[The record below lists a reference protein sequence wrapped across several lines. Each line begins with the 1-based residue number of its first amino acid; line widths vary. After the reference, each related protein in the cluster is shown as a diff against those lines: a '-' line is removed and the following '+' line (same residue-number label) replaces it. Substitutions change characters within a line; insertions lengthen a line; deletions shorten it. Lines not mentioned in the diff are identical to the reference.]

1 MREYKHSNGGNVPK
15 KDYKKPADS
24 QSNVIVPPLS
34 YETFDGIPEKP
45 LPPKENSKL
54 NVLLKYLPTKPAA
67 FRIFCY
73 GFCLLYGP
81 VVKQLGNRFNKKVAS
96 YKGDLDLDP
105 KGEESANKIA
115 RGFEHIHPSLSL
127 LKEYSEERKDQI
139 TSQDVV
145 STSVAMENVLS
156 HLKVIKDEF
165 ASWDV

>member
-24 QSNVIVPPLS
+24 QSNVMVPPLS

-54 NVLLKYLPTKPAA
+54 NVLLKYLPTKPVA

-81 VVKQLGNRFNKKVAS
+81 VVRGLSDKFNDKVAG
-96 YKGDLDLDP
+96 YKGDLESDP
-105 KGEESANKIA
+105 EGLERANKIA
-115 RGFEHIHPSLSL
+115 KGFEHIQTSLSL
-127 LKEYSEERKDQI
+127 LKSDCEEKKYKVETKDLI
-139 TSQDVV
+139 
-145 STSVAMENVLS
+145 STSFAMENVLS
-156 HLKVIKDEF
+156 HLRTIKDEF
-165 ASWDV
+165 ASWDI